1 MTKTPSLVPTKP
13 NQIQRRRLLTD
24 FLRARRAR
32 ISPESV
38 GLPNGQRRRTPGLR
52 REEVALLAGV
62 SVSWY
67 TWFEQGREIQVSSAV
82 LDSLV
87 RVLQLDGYEREHLYV
102 LARDSV
108 NPLPWL
114 CHEIDSGTQLMLDML
129 DPAPAYV
136 ISPCCTVVAWNQA
149 AQLVFGDW
157 QAKSMRERNLLWMT
171 FSQPGARLFFADW
184 VGETQR
190 VLAFFR
196 ANSTKYIGHP
206 ILQELINDLMAISP
220 EFCQLWAQHDVGG
233 ITIERKELRHWDLG
247 SLVFHPKVLQIHNS
261 DQQQL
266 VVYLPLDEAQ
276 TREKLEQ
283 ALTTTI

>member
-1 MTKTPSLVPTKP
+1 MIKTPSLAPTKP

-62 SVSWY
+62 SLSWY

-102 LARDSV
+102 LARDSSQ
-108 NPLPWL
+108 PLPWL
-114 CHEIDSGTQLMLDML
+114 CHEIDAGTQLMLDML

-136 ISPCCTVVAWNQA
+136 ISPCCTVVAWNQT

-157 QAKSMRERNLLWMT
+157 QAKSIRERNLLWMT
-171 FSQPGARLFFADW
+171 FSQPSARLFFADW

-233 ITIERKELRHWDLG
+233 ITIERKEIRHWDLG